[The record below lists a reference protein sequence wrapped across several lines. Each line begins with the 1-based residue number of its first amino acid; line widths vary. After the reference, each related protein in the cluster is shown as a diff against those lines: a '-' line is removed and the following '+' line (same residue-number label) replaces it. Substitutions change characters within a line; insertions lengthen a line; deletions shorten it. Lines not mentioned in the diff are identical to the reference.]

1 MQYRFIVKLS
11 FWIMSTP
18 FAGLFWRDS
27 SGDDFSSNH
36 IMWCRLPAPQLCR
49 DHHKAFYDDEVILL
63 SSSSSSSPVVSV
75 NDDYKQQLRRDN
87 NDDDDVPLLQ
97 RSPLSIDNSDSNDDS
112 SSPGSPS
119 KQTRQS
125 CFRRGFQYP
134 RCRGSLLVVVAVV
147 IFCGG
152 YRQQLYYKKDGKS
165 RNRNSSSDDR
175 PPDRQYRNPNL
186 VADKASHHQQHHPAV
201 LLATNIRNL
210 QVINIAYS
218 MHRRLGVLPISA
230 SSTTTPISKTKQASQ
245 EKGWITITCQ
255 FENRAKFKWSI
266 TYRLYTHDWNERMY
280 I

>member
-1 MQYRFIVKLS
+1 L
-11 FWIMSTP
+11 
-18 FAGLFWRDS
+18 
-27 SGDDFSSNH
+27 
-36 IMWCRLPAPQLCR
+36 
-49 DHHKAFYDDEVILL
+49 
-63 SSSSSSSPVVSV
+63 PVVSD
-75 NDDYKQQLRRDN
+75 NDDYEQQLRPDN

-97 RSPLSIDNSDSNDDS
+97 RSPLSIEDSDSNYDS

-125 CFRRGFQYP
+125 FRKGFQYP
-134 RCRGSLLVVVAVV
+134 RRCGSLLVGVAVI

-210 QVINIAYS
+210 QVIDIRYA
-218 MHRRLGVLPISA
+218 
-230 SSTTTPISKTKQASQ
+230 STTQSIANLCIINNSTNLKDDTSVTRERLNHNHVPI
-245 EKGWITITCQ
+245 
-255 FENRAKFKWSI
+255 
-266 TYRLYTHDWNERMY
+266 
-280 I
+280 

>member
-1 MQYRFIVKLS
+1 MSIFIGVFIENPLNLLS
-11 FWIMSTP
+11 ICGFI
-18 FAGLFWRDS
+18 FA
-27 SGDDFSSNH
+27 FSSYH
-36 IMWCRLPAPQLCR
+36 IMWCRLAAPHLCR
-49 DHHKAFYDDEVILL
+49 DHHKAFYDDDVILL
-63 SSSSSSSPVVSV
+63 SSSSSSSPVVSD
-75 NDDYKQQLRRDN
+75 NDDYEQQLRHDN
-87 NDDDDVPLLQ
+87 NDDYDDVPLLQ

-175 PPDRQYRNPNL
+175 PPDNRYRNPSL

-230 SSTTTPISKTKQASQ
+230 SSTTTPISKTTQASQ